1 MRSSLAVL
9 LGFLATASWAQDSL
23 RYQPIFMN
31 PSALRAAQAQHA
43 DASPR
48 VGLFGLS
55 QPAAARFGWDRVQN
69 DSAYAFAA
77 AQTLWLDYL
86 CLFEDSL
93 CADLALVRSPRF
105 VWANPEAPQWVSQV
119 RSGVEVALPPQ
130 RASPTKPAEKP
141 TVPVA
146 STGSPEREPL
156 KITVRP
162 GDSFYR
168 ILSRYPGVKLEQLYA
183 ANKGSDRIYP
193 GQILVVP

>member
-1 MRSSLAVL
+1 MRSSLVVL
-9 LGFLATASWAQDSL
+9 FVLIASSLWAQDSL

-31 PSALRAAQAQHA
+31 PGKLRAAQSAYQS
-43 DASPR
+43 ASPR
-48 VGLFGLS
+48 LGPFGLS
-55 QPAAARFGWDRVQN
+55 QPAAARFGWDRVQR

-93 CADLALVRSPRF
+93 CADLALIRSPRS
-105 VWANPEAPQWVSQV
+105 VWS
-119 RSGVEVALPPQ
+119 EV
-130 RASPTKPAEKP
+130 
-141 TVPVA
+141 
-146 STGSPEREPL
+146 GIPERFSGERDAAVPPFMAAPGSAEPKL
-156 KITVRP
+156 PVVPKSPSTDPAASLRITVRP

-193 GQILVVP
+193 GQILVIP

>member
-1 MRSSLAVL
+1 MRSYFVVLIGLIATSL
-9 LGFLATASWAQDSL
+9 WAQDSL

-31 PSALRAAQAQHA
+31 PAKLRAAQSAFKA
-43 DASPR
+43 SSPR
-48 VGLFGLS
+48 LGPFGLS
-55 QPAAARFGWDRVQN
+55 QPAAARFGWDRVQR

-93 CADLALVRSPRF
+93 CADLALIRSPRS
-105 VWANPEAPQWVSQV
+105 VWAEVGIPDRFDRTIVGEVS
-119 RSGVEVALPPQ
+119 ALPFIALPGSFEPKLP
-130 RASPTKPAEKP
+130 AISKPSSPDSA
-141 TVPVA
+141 A
-146 STGSPEREPL
+146 PL

-168 ILSRYPGVKLEQLYA
+168 IISRHPGVKLEQLYA

-193 GQILVVP
+193 GQILVIP